1 MCCLQEE
8 IQSTIAMEM
17 QQKLHTK
24 SEIIPETRMVIEQSG
39 DLKGEVSQETF
50 AHADSKQQLRTVV
63 MEIQRNIKTEPLKTH
78 VQVEENVTTDIKW
91 NCDVKSGPDVE
102 TNVPV
107 DERQREKL
115 GTVVTE
121 MQQNCDVK
129 SEMTQDLSEEAEH
142 PEKTEDE
149 LRMLEAY
156 QAESQPNE
164 NTEESAIF
172 YQCYVC
178 GRTFQNKHKLLRHFQ
193 SHTGE
198 KPFQC
203 PECGKRF
210 ALKHHVK
217 EHIKCQHTEE
227 KGFKCDT
234 CEKPFKTKCNLT
246 QHQRAVHNGEKPHT
260 CTVCDKTF
268 ARKTTLTKHFRLHT
282 GEKPYQCT
290 VCGWSFALKS
300 TLTNHLRIH
309 TGESPYKCA
318 MCDKSFKSSSQR
330 ISHSRVHR
338 VDKPQKCAKSD
349 KRLSPK

>member
-1 MCCLQEE
+1 
-8 IQSTIAMEM
+8 
-17 QQKLHTK
+17 
-24 SEIIPETRMVIEQSG
+24 MVIQQNG
-39 DLKGEVSQETF
+39 DVNVEVSQETL
-50 AHADSKQQLRTVV
+50 AHAECKQQIRTVV
-63 MEIQRNIKTEPLKTH
+63 MEMQRNIKTEPLGNH
-78 VQVEENVTTDIKW
+78 VQVEGNGDREIKW
-91 NCDVKSGPDVE
+91 NFDVKTEPDIE
-102 TNVPV
+102 TQVPV
-107 DERQREKL
+107 DEKGEQL
-115 GTVVTE
+115 GTVVIE
-121 MQQNCDVK
+121 MKQDCDVK
-129 SEMTQDLSEEAEH
+129 NEATQDLSEGAQR

-156 QAESQPNE
+156 QVGSQPNE
-164 NTEESAIF
+164 NAEESVHF

-227 KGFKCDT
+227 KGFKCDV

-246 QHQRAVHNGEKPHT
+246 QHQRAVHDGERPHI
-260 CTVCDKTF
+260 CTVCEKTF

-282 GEKPYQCT
+282 GEKPYQCS

-338 VDKPQKCAKSD
+338 ADKLHKCAKSD